1 MRLKIC
7 DNPQQVGYLAAADI
21 ALQLNTKK
29 NSTLIL
35 PTGSTPLPVY
45 ESIIKM
51 YKNGDVSFGDAV
63 TFNLDE
69 YIGIAEDHAERYYN
83 FMMRNLFSKV
93 DIKPENI
100 NIPDSRT
107 NDPDGECKRYEEKYR
122 KTGGADLAVLGI
134 GQNGHIGFNESGTPF
149 SSVTHVTSIAESTVK
164 ANSRFF
170 DNEAQVPKK
179 AMTMGISTILS
190 AKKIILLATGKSKH
204 DILIKLLQQT
214 SANESIP
221 ATALL
226 LHDDAVIYADRE
238 AITG

>member
-1 MRLKIC
+1 MNVRQFDSYEAMSRYAAFSVAAQIRQKPDSVL
-7 DNPQQVGYLAAADI
+7 GLA
-21 ALQLNTKK
+21 
-29 NSTLIL
+29 
-35 PTGSTPLPVY
+35 TGSTPIGLY
-45 ESIIKM
+45 DGLAQLYQEGLI
-51 YKNGDVSFGDAV
+51 SFRRV
-63 TFNLDE
+63 TTFNLDE

-134 GQNGHIGFNESGTPF
+134 GQNGHIGFNEPGTPF

-170 DNEAQVPKK
+170 ASEAQVPKK